1 MSKLKLLAI
10 LPYEG
15 LQTLFQDAVRQRED
29 VEVDC
34 YVGDMDKGVQ
44 LALAHEKEGYFAIV
58 SRAGTA
64 ELISRASTL
73 PVIDI
78 RLTVSDMLRAIRLA
92 QSYAGKFA
100 VVGFPQIIGCAETI
114 CDMLQ
119 YRVSVIAVN
128 AAEQITPRLEA
139 LRAEGFSLIVGDV
152 ITTNLAKRV
161 GFNTILVTSS
171 LESVEGALDE
181 AAHWH
186 RNFAKL
192 KRESELSRQ
201 VFEACPDAVFV
212 CSADGSVRYANEAA
226 YRQMP
231 SALAEKLV
239 ECVRAVCENDRVQL
253 LKRIGD
259 RAWTV
264 AGKRIAHDKREA
276 AVFYVRPC
284 PDLCKIDQMAL
295 AYQSGNRIPTVNFD
309 TFNSESPALR
319 ELIAASKRFA
329 RANTPVL
336 ILGEKGTGKDSLAY
350 TIYRNSPYSANTF
363 LTVDC
368 KWMTDKT
375 WQLLLDGED
384 SALTRTGYTVYFKN
398 LHLLSPAQ
406 QDLLETYMHNTSV
419 HKRNRLLF
427 SYIPGRAA
435 AFEQSAFLYY
445 LHNVLGA
452 PALTIPPLNARKEDI
467 PLIASLYL
475 NEINTQ
481 LGKQVMGLQ
490 PDALQALQQFDWQ
503 CNIDQFKRVMKEL
516 VILTATSYISGKTAR
531 TVLQNEHYVNAPAS
545 VETLNLHGTFEEI
558 TKNIL
563 RIVLEQEN
571 MNQSKA
577 AKRLGISRS
586 TFWRKMH
593 EA

>member
-1 MSKLKLLAI
+1 MPKLKLLAI

-15 LQTLFQDAVRQRED
+15 LQTLFQEAACRRLDLEA
-29 VEVDC
+29 DC
-34 YVGDMDKGVQ
+34 YVGDMDEGAR
-44 LALAHEKEGYFAIV
+44 LAAAHEKEGYFAIV

-64 ELISRASTL
+64 ELISRTSTL

-119 YRVSVIAVN
+119 YRVSVSAVN
-128 AAEQITPRLEA
+128 AAEQITPRLEQ

-152 ITTNLAKRV
+152 ITTRLAKRV

-171 LESVEGALDE
+171 LESVESALDE
-181 AAHWH
+181 ATRWQ
-186 RNFAKL
+186 RNFAKI
-192 KRESELSRQ
+192 KQESDLARQ
-201 VFEACPDAVFV
+201 IFDACPDAVFV
-212 CSADGSVRYANEAA
+212 CDANGGVRYANEAA
-226 YRQMP
+226 YRQTPPALAQKLAACVP
-231 SALAEKLV
+231 SACEHGR
-239 ECVRAVCENDRVQL
+239 VRL
-253 LKRIGD
+253 LKRIGSN
-259 RAWTV
+259 AWTV
-264 AGKRIAHDKREA
+264 TGERIAGGERKA
-276 AVFYVRPC
+276 AVFYARLC

-295 AYQSGNRIPTVNFD
+295 AYQHGDHIPTVNFD
-309 TFNSESPALR
+309 TFTSESPALR
-319 ELIAASKRFA
+319 SLIAASKQFA
-329 RANTPVL
+329 RTSAPIL

-350 TIYRNSPYSANTF
+350 TIYRNSNYSANAF

-384 SALTRTGYTVYFKN
+384 SALTRAGYTVYFKN
-398 LHLLSPAQ
+398 LHLLSPVQ
-406 QDLLETYMHNTSV
+406 QDRLETYMHNTSV

-427 SYIPGRAA
+427 SYVPGHNTS
-435 AFEQSAFLYY
+435 FEQSSFLYY

-475 NEINTQ
+475 NEINIQ
-481 LGKQVMGLQ
+481 LGNQVMGLQ
-490 PDALQALQQFDWQ
+490 QDALEALQQFDWQ
-503 CNIDQFKRVMKEL
+503 CNIDQFKRIMKEL
-516 VILTATSYISGKTAR
+516 VVLTTSSYISGETAR
-531 TVLQNEHYVNAPAS
+531 TVLQNEHYVAAPDS
-545 VETLNLHGTFEEI
+545 VDTLNLNGSFDEI
-558 TKNIL
+558 SKNIL

-586 TFWRKMH
+586 TLWRKLS
-593 EA
+593 E